1 MEEIKQGYKQTDI
14 GVIPEDWEVGKLEE
28 LITVLTDFTANGSF
42 ASLAENVTYL
52 ETPSYA
58 RLVRLTDIRANFK
71 NAGVYLSK
79 DSYDFLKKS
88 KLFGDELLLANV
100 GAYAGYSF
108 LYPSGLDFTGTLGPN
123 MFLIK
128 FDDKALNYRY
138 VYYCFT
144 NGIIFHQLLSKAASS
159 AQPKLNKQNVREC
172 DIIYPANLTEQTAI
186 ATALSDT
193 DALIAALDKKIA
205 KKQQIKQGAMQQL
218 LTGKKRLPGFSGEW
232 VEKELKKISSMNSGG
247 TPNSNNP
254 NYYNGDIPF
263 LSISDISKSGKYIKT
278 TDKHITKLGLENSSA
293 RLFPAKTI
301 MYAMYASVGKC
312 SIANIEISCSQAIL
326 GITVNEYTNSEFLY
340 YYLSFIQSDILSFT
354 QTGTQSNLSKR
365 IVEKFVVNI
374 PNNKAEQT
382 AIAQILTDMD
392 NEIAQLEKE
401 RDKYK
406 EIKAG
411 MMQVLLTGRV
421 RVV

>member
-14 GVIPEDWEVGKLEE
+14 GVIPEDWEVKPIGKLGLFSKGNGISRAESNTGIIPCVRYGE
-28 LITVLTDFTANGSF
+28 IYTTHDNYIKKFYSFISREVANRAKKLKVGDVLFTASG
-42 ASLAENVTYL
+42 ETKEDIGKNV
-52 ETPSYA
+52 A
-58 RLVRLTDIRANFK
+58 FIDDI
-71 NAGVYLSK
+71 
-79 DSYDFLKKS
+79 
-88 KLFGDELLLANV
+88 E
-100 GAYAGYSF
+100 AYAG
-108 LYPSGLDFTGTLGPN
+108 G
-123 MFLIK
+123 
-128 FDDKALNYRY
+128 
-138 VYYCFT
+138 
-144 NGIIFHQLLSKAASS
+144 
-159 AQPKLNKQNVREC
+159 
-172 DIIYPANLTEQTAI
+172 DIIILSPKNADSLFLGYLFNAPYVVTQKANKGQGDAVVHITKDSLRDIVIAIPESISEQTAI

-392 NEIAQLEKE
+392 NEIARLEKK

-421 RVV
+421 RLV